1 MRKKQKKQKV
11 LNYKKAY
18 RHAKAVIKA
27 SEQGKLARS
36 ESAEKFVEELEKHI
50 TKKGTLKKRDIR
62 SNIQIANINKIIY
75 SYTSKNDINKSVK
88 KLKEEFIYRAENLTK
103 KRVSENVERGK
114 DMIKNF
120 VNFSNYNLQNIFFLS
135 SDQIVDLSN
144 EYGEITVEDIDFI
157 TKELLQNKIN
167 NTPNELIQYI
177 QDDDFY
183 KLTDK
188 ILNLIRNGGFSK
200 EDISF
205 VFSNSENDVIYSEEQ
220 ENIFEYLSDNN
231 IFNIGR

>member
-1 MRKKQKKQKV
+1 
-11 LNYKKAY
+11 
-18 RHAKAVIKA
+18 
-27 SEQGKLARS
+27 
-36 ESAEKFVEELEKHI
+36 
-50 TKKGTLKKRDIR
+50 
-62 SNIQIANINKIIY
+62 
-75 SYTSKNDINKSVK
+75 
-88 KLKEEFIYRAENLTK
+88 
-103 KRVSENVERGK
+103 
-114 DMIKNF
+114 MIKNF

-144 EYGEITVEDIDFI
+144 EYGEITVDDIDFI

-188 ILNLIRNGGFSK
+188 VLNLIRNGGFSK
-200 EDISF
+200 EDIAF

-231 IFNIGR
+231 LFNIGRN